1 MERNV
6 LLLIALAQ
14 TAAAA
19 PQGRIDLAITNPCA
33 TPESTNDDVIVCG
46 RRDQSSRFR
55 LPPPTRYEPER
66 PKAELVLGNGTSVSA
81 ETEQVDISGTPSNR
95 AMIRLKFKF

>member
-6 LLLIALAQ
+6 LLLIALTQ

-19 PQGRIDLAITNPCA
+19 PQGRIDLTITKPCA
-33 TPESTNDDVIVCG
+33 TPESTNDEVIVCG
-46 RRDQSSRFR
+46 RRDHSSRFR
-55 LPPPTRYEPER
+55 LPPPTRYEPDL
-66 PKAELVLGNGTSVSA
+66 PKAELLLGNGTSLSA
-81 ETEQVDISGTPSNR
+81 ETEQVDIGGTPSNR

>member
-1 MERNV
+1 M

-14 TAAAA
+14 TVTAA
-19 PQGRIDLAITNPCA
+19 PQGKIDLSITKPCP
-33 TPESTNDDVIVCG
+33 TPESTSDEVIVCG

-55 LPPPTRYEPER
+55 LLPPTRYDR
-66 PKAELVLGNGTSVSA
+66 KRTKAELKIGNGIRVSA
-81 ETEQVDISGTPSNR
+81 ETEQVEIGGTPSNR